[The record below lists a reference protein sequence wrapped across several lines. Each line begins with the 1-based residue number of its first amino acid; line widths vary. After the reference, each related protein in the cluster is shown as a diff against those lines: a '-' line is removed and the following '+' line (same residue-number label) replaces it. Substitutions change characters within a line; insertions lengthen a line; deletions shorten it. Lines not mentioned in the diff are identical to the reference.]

1 MRILNGRRIYDE
13 FGLHEEFGLNNHCKD
28 AYSMRHTTSIGPILY
43 HNSTH
48 FFNSKEPNPF
58 LYHSNSNITLS
69 SLYRLT
75 QYVIDFSIQYMVE
88 KEIEKLDDDV
98 TMKSYRTWFD
108 CFSANASV
116 YMPEFLKTMEKKRAE
131 AAADLENKMNETE
144 S

>member
-1 MRILNGRRIYDE
+1 
-13 FGLHEEFGLNNHCKD
+13 
-28 AYSMRHTTSIGPILY
+28 
-43 HNSTH
+43 
-48 FFNSKEPNPF
+48 
-58 LYHSNSNITLS
+58 
-69 SLYRLT
+69 
-75 QYVIDFSIQYMVE
+75 MVE

-144 S
+144 SWHLIKKNNLIVDISWVTKMLTPHDCNYWFLFIIAIKATWLFNSSSF